1 MAVIN
6 QSPTGQ
12 ASVALS
18 GTSFNDI
25 AASATPFWQSRK
37 IVQGVSVAVSSVT
50 IKPLIKASLIGR
62 NTDLSSLAASGVFSL
77 GDQIAAKR
85 ADAWPLQ

>member
-25 AASATPFWQSRK
+25 AASATPFRRSRK
-37 IVQGVSVAVSSVT
+37 IVQGASVAVSFVA
-50 IKPLIKASLIGR
+50 IRPLIKASLIGK
-62 NTDLSSLAASGVFSL
+62 NTDISSLSASGIFDL
-77 GDQIAAKR
+77 DDQIVSKR
-85 ADAWPLQ
+85 ANA